1 MRIGF
6 FGGSFDPV
14 HNGHLELA
22 CCCQQQAS
30 LDEIWFTPAAV
41 QPLKQRGPRATKTN
55 RLAMLELAIAS
66 EPGGPPPRTS
76 WHVCRLEIDRGGV
89 SYTVDTLRQIHAERP
104 DDELFILLGS
114 DTLRELFAWREPE
127 EIFRL
132 ARPLFVQRA
141 GSPRPE
147 VPAIVLQAISG
158 GKVLPQTIQMPLMSV
173 SSTEIR
179 DRLAAGHSIDDMVP
193 PAVAQYIAK
202 NGLYKQGGTL

>member
-22 CCCQQQAS
+22 RCCQKQAG

-41 QPLKQRGPRATKTN
+41 QPLKQRGPRATKAD
-55 RLAMLELAIAS
+55 RLAMLELAIAE
-66 EPGGPPPRTS
+66 EPKWR
-76 WHVCRLEIDRGGV
+76 VCRLEFDRGGV
-89 SYTVDTLRQIHAERP
+89 SYTVDTLREIRVERP

-114 DTLRELFAWREPE
+114 DTLREIFAWREPE

-132 ARPLFVQRA
+132 ATPLFVERA
-141 GSPRPE
+141 GAPQPE
-147 VPAIVLQAISG
+147 VPTIVLESISG
-158 GKVLPQTIQMPLMSV
+158 GQVVPQSIHMPAMSV

-179 DRLAAGHSIDDMVP
+179 DLIGAGQTIDDLVP
-193 PAVAQYIAK
+193 PTVAEYIVK
-202 NGLYKQGGTL
+202 NGLYR

>member
-22 CCCQQQAS
+22 RCCQRQSA
-30 LDEIWFTPAAV
+30 LDEVWFTPAAV
-41 QPLKQRGPRATKTN
+41 QPLKQHGPRAPKAD
-55 RLAMLELAIAS
+55 RLAMLDLAIAG
-66 EPGGPPPRTS
+66 EPS
-76 WHVCRLEIDRGGV
+76 WRICRHEIDRGGV

-114 DTLRELFAWREPE
+114 DTLKDLPSWREPE

-132 ARPLFVQRA
+132 ARPLFVHRA
-141 GSPRPE
+141 GSPQPE
-147 VPAIVLQAISG
+147 VPAIVLDSISG
-158 GKVLPQTIQMPLMSV
+158 GQVVPQAVEMPAMNV

-179 DRLAAGHSIDDMVP
+179 SSVAAGEPIDDLVP
-193 PAVAQYIAK
+193 PAVAEYIVK
-202 NGLYKQGGTL
+202 NGLYK